1 MDELNKKV
9 QVQIKNGEMLIKSKE
24 YEHMSCLYCKREFL
38 VNWKDWPIEDAK
50 YNKQQPSGW
59 FIDPIRLFCP
69 YCGSKHT
76 VVDGVDFI
84 PIEEGEN

>member
-38 VNWKDWPIEDAK
+38 ANWKDWPIEDAE
-50 YNKQQPSGW
+50 YMQRLSAWNV
-59 FIDPIRLFCP
+59 DLIRLFCP